1 MGNFIQGA
9 KVGSIVRTWHDG
21 QYFYVHNIHDNDME
35 MSGVDDTGWI
45 FTKSSHFAVC
55 EVVPPSEEHI
65 FYDML
70 ERHRL
75 KLDLNKG
82 VKRI

>member
-9 KVGSIVRTWHDG
+9 KVGGLVRTWHNG
-21 QYFYVHNIHDNDME
+21 QYFYVHNIHNDIME
-35 MSGVDDTGWI
+35 MSGIDGTGWI
-45 FTKSSHFAVC
+45 FRKSCSYTVH
-55 EVVPPSEEHI
+55 EVAPPIEEQI

-70 ERHRL
+70 EKYRL

-82 VKRI
+82 VQRI

>member
-1 MGNFIQGA
+1 MGNLIRGV
-9 KVGSIVRTWHDG
+9 KVGSIVRTCHDG
-21 QYFYVHNIHDNDME
+21 QYFYVHNIHDDIME

-45 FTKSSHFAVC
+45 FSKSCKYTVL

-70 ERHRL
+70 EKHRL

-82 VKRI
+82 IQKF

>member
-1 MGNFIQGA
+1 MGNLIRGA

-21 QYFYVHNIHDNDME
+21 QYFYVHNIHDDIME

-45 FTKSSHFAVC
+45 FSKSCEFVVL

-70 ERHRL
+70 EKYRL

-82 VKRI
+82 IQKI

>member
-9 KVGSIVRTWHDG
+9 KVGGIVRTWHNG
-21 QYFYVHNIHDNDME
+21 QYFYVHNIHYDVME
-35 MSGVDDTGWI
+35 MSGIDDTGLI
-45 FTKSSHFAVC
+45 FIKSCRYTVR

-70 ERHRL
+70 EKYRL

-82 VKRI
+82 IQRI

>member
-9 KVGSIVRTWHDG
+9 KVGGIVRTRSHQ
-21 QYFYVHNIHDNDME
+21 QYFYVHNIHYDVME
-35 MSGVDDTGWI
+35 MSGIDDTGWI
-45 FTKSSHFAVC
+45 FTKSCHFTVR

-70 ERHRL
+70 EKYRL

-82 VKRI
+82 VQRI

>member
-1 MGNFIQGA
+1 
-9 KVGSIVRTWHDG
+9 
-21 QYFYVHNIHDNDME
+21 ME
-35 MSGVDDTGWI
+35 MSGISHDGWI
-45 FTKSSHFAVC
+45 FSKFCRYTVH

-70 ERHRL
+70 EKYRL

-82 VKRI
+82 VQRI

>member
-1 MGNFIQGA
+1 MGNLIRGA

-21 QYFYVHNIHDNDME
+21 QYFYVHNIHDDIME
-35 MSGVDDTGWI
+35 MSGIDDTGWI
-45 FTKSSHFAVC
+45 FSKSCKFRAL

-65 FYDML
+65 FFDML
-70 ERHRL
+70 EKHRL

-82 VKRI
+82 VQKI

>member
-9 KVGSIVRTWHDG
+9 KVGSIVRTWHNG
-21 QYFYVHNIHDNDME
+21 QYFYVHNIHYDVME
-35 MSGVDDTGWI
+35 MSGIDDTGWI
-45 FTKSSHFAVC
+45 FTKSCEYTVH

-70 ERHRL
+70 EKYRL

-82 VKRI
+82 IQRI